1 MYDNLLSYADRVVQN
16 FRSRGAIAVN
26 ISSRQLGMQRGRNH
40 EWNGLSSFI
49 VPSIFIFYLFFIF
62 YFMDGFRDL
71 IGTIDIL
78 ATTQHCVVSR
88 AEI

>member
-49 VPSIFIFYLFFIF
+49 VPSIFIFYLFLFSILW
-62 YFMDGFRDL
+62 MDSETLSGL
-71 IGTIDIL
+71 
-78 ATTQHCVVSR
+78 
-88 AEI
+88 